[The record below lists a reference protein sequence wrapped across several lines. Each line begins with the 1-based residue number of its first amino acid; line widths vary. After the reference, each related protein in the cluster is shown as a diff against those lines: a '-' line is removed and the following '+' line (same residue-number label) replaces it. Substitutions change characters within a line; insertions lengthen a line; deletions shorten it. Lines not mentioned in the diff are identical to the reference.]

1 MAASI
6 SLSFLYS
13 QIFLIKSFSSRANFL
28 SASGGGNFRRL
39 AGAGA
44 CSFPSRED
52 AAAAAAVA
60 AAVALAA
67 AEAAVAVAAV
77 AAAVAAVAAVVAAA
91 TSVCRS

>member
-13 QIFLIKSFSSRANFL
+13 QIFLIKSFSCRANFL
-28 SASGGGNFRRL
+28 SATGGGNFRRL

-44 CSFPSRED
+44 CSFPSREES
-52 AAAAAAVA
+52 AAAAAAATA
-60 AAVALAA
+60 A
-67 AEAAVAVAAV
+67 AAV
-77 AAAVAAVAAVVAAA
+77 AAAVAAVAAAVAAEEVASAAA